1 MFQDVDETLRA
12 LLIADVP
19 IDRTEVD
26 ITFDRP
32 TREWSSRLTRPAVNL
47 FLFDIRERTDF
58 RDDAWQVRTRENGT
72 FERTRAPRR
81 VDLSYLVTA
90 WTKEAEDE
98 HRILGRVLPAMY
110 RNTQVPPALLR
121 GALTQTQT
129 PVLARVMTSDHV
141 AKPADFWGVM
151 DNEFRVALTWV
162 ITAPLDVFAP
172 QEGPLVTTA
181 ILSVGEESTSERERF
196 VRVGGLVVQK
206 GNPAEP
212 VPFTRIQVMGTGSSA
227 TADAEGEFVF
237 GWVPEGK
244 QKWRIEAPGQEPFEV
259 SMDVPSNAY
268 IVEVPSPK
276 KAK

>member
-32 TREWSSRLTRPAVNL
+32 SREWSSRLTRPAVNL

-90 WTKEAEDE
+90 WTKEPEDE
-98 HRILGRVLPAMY
+98 HRILGRVLPTMY
-110 RNTQVPPALLR
+110 RTSQVPPAMLR
-121 GALTQTQT
+121 GTLTQAQT

-162 ITAPLDVFAP
+162 ITAPLDVFAA
-172 QEGPLVTTA
+172 QEGPLVTTT
-181 ILSVGEESTSERERF
+181 ILGIGDAAQEERERF
-196 VRVGGLVVQK
+196 VRVGGLVVKK
-206 GNPAEP
+206 GSDGEP
-212 VPFTRIQVMGTGSSA
+212 VPFARLQVMGTGSSA
-227 TADAEGEFVF
+227 TADAEGSFTF

-244 QKWRIEAPGQEPFEV
+244 QKWRIEPPGQEPFEV
-259 SMDVPSNAY
+259 AIDVPSASY
-268 IVEVPSPK
+268 IVEVPVPK